1 MKKRT
6 GVLPSTAL
14 APWRKARA
22 VYIEAT
28 KTGPG
33 PVAETAP
40 AGRQTLIRSDS
51 GGGTHELVAWLAK
64 RGRWLSYSVG
74 MTITDAI
81 HHTDADGTR
90 LTCFATNT
98 AGEAIAALELR
109 HSNTQPEPWHPGPT
123 RGDRRAVG
131 LPTIRHR
138 TRNGLPTPS
147 ADRHERPRPKL
158 LPFWSGHTL
167 ATKRLSAVLRPL
179 ELGAP

>member
-1 MKKRT
+1 MPKR
-6 GVLPSTAL
+6 L
-14 APWRKARA
+14 RR
-22 VYIEAT
+22 
-28 KTGPG
+28 
-33 PVAETAP
+33 
-40 AGRQTLIRSDS
+40 GRQTLI
-51 GGGTHELVAWLAK
+51 
-64 RGRWLSYSVG
+64 
-74 MTITDAI
+74 
-81 HHTDADGTR
+81 HTDADGTR

-109 HSNTQPEPWHPGPT
+109 HSNTQPEPWQPAPT
-123 RGDRRAVG
+123 RRDRRAVG

-147 ADRHERPRPKL
+147 ADRHERPKPKL

>member
-40 AGRQTLIRSDS
+40 AGASDADP
-51 GGGTHELVAWLAK
+51 HRLRRWHPEFVAWLAK

-90 LTCFATNT
+90 LTCFASNT

-109 HSNTQPEPWHPGPT
+109 HSNTQPEPWHPAPT

-147 ADRHERPRPKL
+147 ADRHERPKPKL